1 LHVRNDVRA
10 AAPADKGAC
19 LVRYNQHH
27 MEGLDKKKTALYSA
41 ASIGAGA
48 FFAFNNFVLPT
59 ILKSAGA
66 PDLLTGLLSSTRS
79 IEGVIIQPTVGAVSD
94 RIWTPHLGRR
104 RIFIAIG
111 IPLSAFFFVIAGFF
125 THTLLGLAIAIFL
138 FSIFFNAAIDPY
150 AALLADITPVL
161 ERGLLSGISSAIQY
175 FSQVVFLLI
184 VFLAARAAGEVP
196 LAIYAL

>member
-1 LHVRNDVRA
+1 MRPRPDCPWAGSLAQVFEADTSCAERRQGRGHT
-10 AAPADKGAC
+10 DKGRC
-19 LVRYNQHH
+19 LVRYKQHH

-41 ASIGAGA
+41 ASIGTGA
-48 FFAFNNFVLPT
+48 FFAFNNFVLPP
-59 ILKSAGA
+59 ILKSFGA

-79 IEGVIIQPTVGAVSD
+79 IEGVVIQPTVGAISD

-138 FSIFFNAAIDPY
+138 FSIFFNAAVDTY
-150 AALLADITPVL
+150 AALLADIAQVQ
-161 ERGLLSGISSAIQY
+161 ERGLLSGVTTGIHH
-175 FSQVVFLLI
+175 
-184 VFLAARAAGEVP
+184 LAM
-196 LAIYAL
+196 